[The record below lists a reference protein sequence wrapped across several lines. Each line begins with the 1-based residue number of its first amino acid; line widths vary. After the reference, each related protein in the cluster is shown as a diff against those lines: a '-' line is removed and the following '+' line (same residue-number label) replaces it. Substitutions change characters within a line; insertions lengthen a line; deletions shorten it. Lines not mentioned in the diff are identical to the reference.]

1 MTIANRLTEEALEAQ
16 REIED
21 LRGALVRSQ
30 RELVR
35 AKAKTDHLVAATIQ
49 SAHDAV
55 LKKPLIV
62 IHKPVKDVGTRGG

>member
-1 MTIANRLTEEALEAQ
+1 MSIGNRLTEEALEAQ

-49 SAHDAV
+49 AAHDAV
-55 LKKPLIV
+55 SEANAEGWSWRAVWVRP
-62 IHKPVKDVGTRGG
+62 